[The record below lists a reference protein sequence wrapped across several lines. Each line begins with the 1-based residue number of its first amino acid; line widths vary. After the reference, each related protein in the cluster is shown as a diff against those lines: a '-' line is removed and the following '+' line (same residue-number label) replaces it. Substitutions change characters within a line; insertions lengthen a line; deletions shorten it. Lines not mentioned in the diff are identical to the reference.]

1 MLKQLSFL
9 KTEVLKIMIEL
20 AITLG
25 LIFSLVSYEVFG
37 LAAGG
42 IVVPGYIALQLSHPD
57 RLLGIIGVSL
67 LTFLI
72 IKALSNYTF
81 LYGRRQ
87 MVLSLLIGCLLA
99 NFSRYF
105 MSIDLTT
112 TTLELQA
119 VGWVIPGLIA
129 HWFAKQG
136 VFKTLSVLFITSVL
150 VRLILIIFF
159 VGELLPQ

>member
-1 MLKQLSFL
+1 
-9 KTEVLKIMIEL
+9 MIEL

-25 LIFSLVSYEVFG
+25 LILSLLSYEVFG

-42 IVVPGYIALQLSHPD
+42 IVVPGYIALQLTHPD
-57 RLLGIIGVSL
+57 RLAGIVGVSL

-72 IKALSNYTF
+72 IKLLGNYTF

-99 NFSRYF
+99 YFSRYF
-105 MSIDLTT
+105 LMINIAA

-129 HWFAKQG
+129 HWFGKQG
-136 VFKTLSVLFITSVL
+136 VFKTISVLLIASVL
-150 VRLILIIFF
+150 VRLMLILFF
-159 VGELLPQ
+159 AGQLLPQ

>member
-1 MLKQLSFL
+1 
-9 KTEVLKIMIEL
+9 MIEL

-25 LIFSLVSYEVFG
+25 LILSLLSYEVFG

-42 IVVPGYIALQLSHPD
+42 IVVPGYIALQLNHPD
-57 RLLGIIGVSL
+57 RLAGILGVSL

-72 IKALSNYTF
+72 IKMLGKYIF

-105 MSIDLTT
+105 LSLNIAS

-129 HWFAKQG
+129 HWFVKQG
-136 VFKTLSVLFITSVL
+136 IFKTISVLFVSSVL
-150 VRLILIIFF
+150 VRLILILVFA
-159 VGELLPQ
+159 GALLP

>member
-1 MLKQLSFL
+1 
-9 KTEVLKIMIEL
+9 MIEL

-25 LIFSLVSYEVFG
+25 LILSLLSYEVFG

-42 IVVPGYIALQLSHPD
+42 IVVPGYIALQLNHPD
-57 RLLGIIGVSL
+57 RLAGILGVSL
-67 LTFLI
+67 LTFFS
-72 IKALSNYTF
+72 IKMLGKYTL

-105 MSIDLTT
+105 LSLNIAS

-136 VFKTLSVLFITSVL
+136 IFKTISVLFVSSVL
-150 VRLILIIFF
+150 VRLILILVFA
-159 VGELLPQ
+159 GALLP

>member
-1 MLKQLSFL
+1 
-9 KTEVLKIMIEL
+9 MIEL

-25 LIFSLVSYEVFG
+25 LILSLLSYEVFG

-42 IVVPGYIALQLSHPD
+42 IVVPGYIALQLAHPD
-57 RLLGIIGVSL
+57 RLAGIVAVSL
-67 LTFLI
+67 VTYMI
-72 IKALSNYTF
+72 IKVLGNYTF

-105 MSIDLTT
+105 LTFNLAS

-119 VGWVIPGLIA
+119 VGWVVPGLIA

-136 VFKTLSVLFITSVL
+136 IFKTLSVLFISSVL
-150 VRLILIIFF
+150 VRLILILIFA
-159 VGELLPQ
+159 GALLPD

>member
-1 MLKQLSFL
+1 
-9 KTEVLKIMIEL
+9 MIEV

-25 LIFSLVSYEVFG
+25 LVFSLLSYEVFG

-57 RLLGIIGVSL
+57 RLIGIVVVSL
-67 LTFLI
+67 LTYLI
-72 IKALSNYTF
+72 IKTLSKYTF

-99 NFSRYF
+99 NFSRHF
-105 MSIDLTT
+105 MMFDFASTS
-112 TTLELQA
+112 LELAA

-136 VFKTLSVLFITSVL
+136 VFKTVSVLFITSVL
-150 VRLILIIFF
+150 VRLILIVVF
-159 VGELLPQ
+159 VGALLPK

>member
-1 MLKQLSFL
+1 
-9 KTEVLKIMIEL
+9 MIEL

-25 LIFSLVSYEVFG
+25 LILSLLSYEVFG

-42 IVVPGYIALQLSHPD
+42 IVVPGYIALQLNHPD
-57 RLLGIIGVSL
+57 RLAGILGVSL

-72 IKALSNYTF
+72 IKMLGKYTF

-105 MSIDLTT
+105 LSLNIAS

-136 VFKTLSVLFITSVL
+136 VFKTISVLFVSSVL
-150 VRLILIIFF
+150 VRLILILVFA
-159 VGELLPQ
+159 GALLP

>member
-1 MLKQLSFL
+1 
-9 KTEVLKIMIEL
+9 MIEL

-25 LIFSLVSYEVFG
+25 LILSLLSYEVFG

-57 RLLGIIGVSL
+57 RVAGTLGVSL
-67 LTFLI
+67 LAYLI
-72 IKALSNYTF
+72 IKVLGQYTF

-87 MVLSLLIGCLLA
+87 MVLSLLVGGLLA
-99 NFSRYF
+99 NFSRQF
-105 MSIDLTT
+105 LIVDISS

-119 VGWVIPGLIA
+119 VGWVIPGLMA

-136 VFKTLSVLFITSVL
+136 IFKTISVLFVSSVL
-150 VRLILIIFF
+150 VRFILILIFA
-159 VGELLPQ
+159 GALLPK

>member
-1 MLKQLSFL
+1 
-9 KTEVLKIMIEL
+9 MIEL

-25 LIFSLVSYEVFG
+25 LIFSLLSYEVFG

-57 RLLGIIGVSL
+57 RLAGIVGVSL
-67 LTFLI
+67 LTYFI
-72 IKALSNYTF
+72 IKTLGNYTF

-99 NFSRYF
+99 NFSRF
-105 MSIDLTT
+105 FFTIDIAT

-150 VRLILIIFF
+150 VRLILILFF
-159 VGELLPQ
+159 AGALLPQ

>member
-1 MLKQLSFL
+1 M
-9 KTEVLKIMIEL
+9 VEL

-25 LIFSLVSYEVFG
+25 LIFSLLSYEVFG

-42 IVVPGYIALQLSHPD
+42 IVVPGYIALQLTHPE
-57 RLLGIIGVSL
+57 RLAGIVIVSL
-67 LTFLI
+67 LTYLI
-72 IKALSNYTF
+72 IKVLSNYTF

-87 MVLSLLIGCLLA
+87 MVLALLIGCLLA

-105 MSIDLTT
+105 LKVDLGS
-112 TTLELQA
+112 TTLELEA

-136 VFKTLSVLFITSVL
+136 IFKTLSVLLVSSVL
-150 VRLILIIFF
+150 VRLILILFF
-159 VGELLPQ
+159 TGALLPE

>member
-1 MLKQLSFL
+1 
-9 KTEVLKIMIEL
+9 MIEI

-25 LIFSLVSYEVFG
+25 LILSLLSYEVFG

-57 RLLGIIGVSL
+57 RLAGILAVSL
-67 LTFLI
+67 VTYMT
-72 IKALSNYTF
+72 IKVLGNYTF

-99 NFSRYF
+99 NFSRHF
-105 MSIDLTT
+105 LTLNLGAT
-112 TTLELQA
+112 ILELQA

-136 VFKTLSVLFITSVL
+136 IFKTISVLFVSSVL
-150 VRLILIIFF
+150 VRLMLILIF
-159 VGELLPQ
+159 GGALLPK

>member
-1 MLKQLSFL
+1 
-9 KTEVLKIMIEL
+9 MIEL

-25 LIFSLVSYEVFG
+25 LIFSLLSYEVFG

-57 RLLGIIGVSL
+57 RLIGIVGVSL
-67 LTFLI
+67 LTFMI
-72 IKALSNYTF
+72 IKALGKYTF

-105 MSIDLTT
+105 MSIDLASN
-112 TTLELQA
+112 TLELQA

-129 HWFAKQG
+129 HWFGKQG
-136 VFKTLSVLFITSVL
+136 VFKTLNVLFITSVL
-150 VRLILIIFF
+150 VRLIIILLF
-159 VGELLPQ
+159 VGEMLPE